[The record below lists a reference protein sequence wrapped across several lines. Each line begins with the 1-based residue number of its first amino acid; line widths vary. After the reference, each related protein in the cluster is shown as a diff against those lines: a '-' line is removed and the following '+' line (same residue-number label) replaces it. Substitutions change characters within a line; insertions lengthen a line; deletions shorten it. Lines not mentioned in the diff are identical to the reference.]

1 MNSSTPFDDFF
12 FIKMELHKKTEN
24 LEKCKQK
31 RWKFA
36 KIEQNLEK
44 TPTNF
49 PSSSGMTI
57 WLNTKQSYIIWYQIF
72 TYLN

>member
-31 RWKFA
+31 R
-36 KIEQNLEK
+36 
-44 TPTNF
+44 
-49 PSSSGMTI
+49 
-57 WLNTKQSYIIWYQIF
+57 
-72 TYLN
+72 